1 MNTSN
6 LSFTLLVEQ
15 TPEAAYTAIR
25 NVQAW
30 WSENIEGYTDQ
41 LNDEFIYRYKDMH
54 YSKQRLVELVPN
66 QKIVWLVTESQ
77 LYFLQNKN
85 EWTGTRISFEVSKE
99 GDKTKI
105 LFTHLGLTP
114 ASECYSACMKGWDQY
129 VQHSLLSLITTGS
142 GQPDK
147 KQAANK
153 VETINS

>member
-6 LSFTLLVEQ
+6 LSFTLLVKQ
-15 TPEAAYTAIR
+15 TPEAGYTAIR

-30 WSENIEGYTDQ
+30 WSENIEGHTDQ

-66 QKIVWLVTESQ
+66 QKIVWVVTESQ

-85 EWTGTRISFEVSKE
+85 EWTGTRISFELSKE

-114 ASECYSACMKGWDQY
+114 ASEC
-129 VQHSLLSLITTGS
+129 
-142 GQPDK
+142 
-147 KQAANK
+147 
-153 VETINS
+153 